1 MRFLLL
7 APAFLSV
14 AFACGGDGGTPEQPL
29 SRFVDAINDADFNDA
44 YEELSARCQRDVSLD
59 EFQESYGQFFIGIG
73 IGSGGFAGGTE
84 LRVEDVSLERAGD
97 YEAEATLD
105 WVLHASLDNPLPLL
119 GTIAEQDVPLNT
131 VLDVAGTKDDPLYIL
146 DESGEGG
153 WRLDECDPLGLA
165 KYYDDVGF

>member
-7 APAFLSV
+7 APAALV
-14 AFACGGDGGTPEQPL
+14 LAFACGGGGGTAEQPL

-44 YEELSARCQRDVSLD
+44 YEEFSARCQREVSLD
-59 EFQESYGQFFIGIG
+59 EFQETYGQFFIGIG
-73 IGSGGFAGGTE
+73 IGSGGIVGGTS
-84 LRVEDVSLERAGD
+84 LRAEDLAVQRVGD

-105 WVLHASLDNPLPLL
+105 WVLHASIDSPLPFAKDILNENL
-119 GTIAEQDVPLNT
+119 PLNT

-153 WRLDECDPLGLA
+153 WRLDECDPLGLK
-165 KYYDDVGF
+165 KYYDEVGF